1 MPNPILN
8 KLRDRLI
15 GFRFLNQ
22 GIILLFDV
30 TASALSSFLV
40 AFAIQYLLNVKLQNS
55 DILLI
60 SVASLPI
67 SALAFFLFKIYRNI
81 IRYSTLKDLRKI
93 CSAVLAKIIMMLPLL
108 SFALSIPLKTAVIQ
122 IVFDAVLTAAALT
135 SMRIIIILFYE
146 NICLQIPQNNS
157 NLVIYGVSNLSVSLE
172 KRIRNNGTYNIAG
185 FCHDGPDLKSYR
197 LLNLPIFHFDTEQE
211 FTKIIKEFRIEG
223 ILFPD
228 HESARQEKD
237 RLIRYCETHRIKML
251 IAPQGDIFDTVKVSP
266 QIRKINIEDLIG
278 RQEIMF
284 NLEEIAANF
293 HGKTIMITG
302 AAGSIGSEL
311 CRQMATL
318 GIKKL
323 ILFDSAETPTH
334 NIRLELEDSFPLLE
348 MVPVIGDVRMKQR
361 LKTVFERY
369 RPQIVFHAAA
379 YKHVP
384 LMEENPCEAVHVNA
398 VGTKNIA
405 DLCVEYGV
413 EKMVMISTDKAVNP
427 TNIMGASKRLAEI
440 YVQSLGI
447 SIAEGYTKGKTK
459 FITTRF
465 GNVLGSNGSVIPR
478 FMDQIQHGGPVT
490 VTHPDITRFFM
501 TIPEA
506 CRLVME
512 AATISEGNEIL
523 AFEMGESIKISDLA
537 KRMIELAGFTPN
549 VDIKI
554 VYTGLRPGEKLY
566 EEVLSTMEN
575 TIPTS
580 HEKIKIAKV
589 RKYPYEEALPLLN
602 KFEKMAVSADVLGT
616 VILMKKTIP
625 EFISRNSY
633 FEKIDKELEAIRNE
647 QAEIKLRPS
656 ERTS

>member
-1 MPNPILN
+1 MPKSIIN
-8 KLRDRLI
+8 KLRERLI
-15 GFRFLNQ
+15 GIRFLNQ
-22 GIILLFDV
+22 GIILLADILAS
-30 TASALSSFLV
+30 TASSFLIAFVIQYFLAVNLPHSNILHISLLSLPVSALS
-40 AFAIQYLLNVKLQNS
+40 
-55 DILLI
+55 
-60 SVASLPI
+60 
-67 SALAFFLFKIYRNI
+67 FFLFKIYRNI
-81 IRYSTLKDLRKI
+81 IRYSTLKDLWKI
-93 CSAVLAKIIMMLPLL
+93 CSAVLVKVLLMLPYLL
-108 SFALSIPLKTAVIQ
+108 LVLGLSPQLAFIQ
-122 IVFDAVLTAAALT
+122 TLFDALLTTVALIC
-135 SMRIIIILFYE
+135 MRIIIMLFYD
-146 NICLQIPQNNS
+146 NICLQLPKNTS
-157 NLVIYGVSNLSVSLE
+157 NLIIYGVSNRSVSLE
-172 KRIRNNGTYNIAG
+172 KRIRDNGTYNIAG
-185 FCHDGPDLKSYR
+185 FYHNGSNLKSYR
-197 LLNLPIFHFDTEQE
+197 LLNLPIFHFDSEQDFMKVISE
-211 FTKIIKEFRIEG
+211 FNIEG

-237 RLIRYCETHRIKML
+237 RLIRYCETHHIKML
-251 IAPQGDIFDTVKVSP
+251 IAPQGDIFNTVKLSP

-278 RQEIMF
+278 RQEITF
-284 NLEEIAANF
+284 NLEEIATNF
-293 HGKTIMITG
+293 HGKTVMITG

-311 CRQMATL
+311 CRQMAML
-318 GIKKL
+318 GVKKL

-348 MVPVIGDVRMKQR
+348 LIPIIGDVRLKQR
-361 LKTVFERY
+361 LKMIFERY

-398 VGTKNIA
+398 VGTKNVA

-447 SIAEGYTKGKTK
+447 SIAEGTTPGHTK

-478 FMDQIQHGGPVT
+478 FMEQIRHGGPIT

-537 KRMIELAGFTPN
+537 KRMIELAGFIPN

-580 HEKIKIAKV
+580 HEKIRIAKV
-589 RKYPYEEALPLLN
+589 RKYPYEEALSLLN
-602 KFEKMAVSADVLGT
+602 KFEKLAVSVDILGT

-647 QAEIKLRPS
+647 KS
-656 ERTS
+656 EFKPRQTDRTS